1 MKCPFC
7 SDPNTQVTD
16 TRENEDGDV
25 VRRRR
30 RCMHCDKRFTT
41 YERIDLKMPH
51 IVKRN
56 GNRSEFDHAKLTAS
70 MKLAL
75 RKRPVTIE
83 AVDAAVDRIEAR
95 LLALGEPE
103 VPSEKIGELV
113 MKELKQLDKV
123 AYVRFASVYRNFA
136 AVDEFSDLIREV
148 QTRPRRGRPA
158 TPAAPDARNEPPS
171 EPRSEPDSE
180 LLGD

>member
-7 SDPNTQVTD
+7 GDPNTQVTD

-30 RCMHCDKRFTT
+30 RCANCDKRFTT
-41 YERIDLKMPH
+41 YERADLKMPH

-56 GNRSEFDHAKLTAS
+56 GSRSDFDHDKLAGS

-75 RKRPVTIE
+75 RKRPVTTE
-83 AVDAAVDRIEAR
+83 ALQAAVDRVEAR
-95 LLALGEPE
+95 LLAMGEPE

-123 AYVRFASVYRNFA
+123 AYIRFASVYRNFTD
-136 AVDEFSDLIREV
+136 VDGFSEVIREV
-148 QTRPRRGRPA
+148 QSLPRRNRG
-158 TPAAPDARNEPPS
+158 TPVA
-171 EPRSEPDSE
+171 PRSDPEDE
-180 LLGD
+180 LLDH

>member
-7 SDPNTQVTD
+7 GDPNTQVTD

-30 RCMHCDKRFTT
+30 RCVKCDKRFTT

-56 GNRSEFDHAKLTAS
+56 GNRSEFDHAKLAGS

-75 RKRPVTIE
+75 RKRPVTMEAIE
-83 AVDAAVDRIEAR
+83 AAVDRIEAK
-95 LLALGEPE
+95 LLSLGEQE
-103 VPSEKIGELV
+103 VPSEKVGELV
-113 MKELKQLDKV
+113 MKELKKLDKV
-123 AYVRFASVYRNFA
+123 AYIRFASVYRNFA
-136 AVDEFSDLIREV
+136 DVDEFSEVIREV
-148 QTRPRRGRPA
+148 QARPRRNRGPQ
-158 TPAAPDARNEPPS
+158 TSTPS
-171 EPRSEPDSE
+171 EDD
-180 LLGD
+180 LFGN

>member
-7 SDPNTQVTD
+7 GDENTQVTD

-30 RCMHCDKRFTT
+30 RCVKCDKRFTT

-56 GNRSEFDHAKLTAS
+56 GVRTDFDHDKLTGS

-83 AVDAAVDRIEAR
+83 ALEAAVDRIEAR
-95 LLALGEPE
+95 LLSLGETE
-103 VPSEKIGELV
+103 VSSEKIGELV
-113 MKELKQLDKV
+113 MKELKKLDKV
-123 AYVRFASVYRNFA
+123 AYIRFASVYRNFA
-136 AVDEFSDLIREV
+136 DVDEFSELIREV
-148 QTRPRRGRPA
+148 QTRPKRGRPSHSSG
-158 TPAAPDARNEPPS
+158 TDPDNDLF
-171 EPRSEPDSE
+171 RS
-180 LLGD
+180 

>member
-7 SDPNTQVTD
+7 GDPNTQVTD

-30 RCMHCDKRFTT
+30 RCVACDKRFTT

-56 GNRSEFDHAKLTAS
+56 GNRSEFDHTKLSGS

-75 RKRPVTIE
+75 RKRPVASE
-83 AVDAAVDRIEAR
+83 AVEAAIGRIEAR
-95 LLALGEPE
+95 LLSMGESE
-103 VPSEKIGELV
+103 VASEKVGELV
-113 MKELKQLDKV
+113 MRELKKLDKV
-123 AYVRFASVYRNFA
+123 AYIRFASVYRNFA
-136 AVDEFSDLIREV
+136 DVDEFSEVIREV
-148 QTRPRRGRPA
+148 QARPRR
-158 TPAAPDARNEPPS
+158 
-171 EPRSEPDSE
+171 PRGSRKN
-180 LLGD
+180 

>member
-7 SDPNTQVTD
+7 GDPNTQVTD

-30 RCMHCDKRFTT
+30 RCVHCDKRFTT

-56 GNRSEFDHAKLTAS
+56 GNRSEFDHAKLAAS
-70 MKLAL
+70 MNLAL
-75 RKRPVTIE
+75 RKRPVTVE
-83 AVDAAVDRIEAR
+83 ALEAAIDRIEAR
-95 LLALGEPE
+95 LLALGEQE

-113 MKELKQLDKV
+113 MRELKKLDKV
-123 AYVRFASVYRNFA
+123 AYIRFASVYRNFA
-136 AVDEFSDLIREV
+136 DVDEFAEVIREV
-148 QTRPRRGRPA
+148 KARPKRTRS
-158 TPAAPDARNEPPS
+158 TEPPAPAS
-171 EPRSEPDSE
+171 EDDLFGS
-180 LLGD
+180 

>member
-7 SDPNTQVTD
+7 DDPNTQVTD
-16 TRENEDGDV
+16 TRENEDGEV

-30 RCMHCDKRFTT
+30 RCVKCDKRFTT

-56 GNRSEFDHAKLTAS
+56 GNRSEFDHNKLSGS

-75 RKRPVTIE
+75 RKRPVPLE
-83 AVDAAVDRIEAR
+83 ALDASVDRIEAK
-95 LLALGEPE
+95 LLSMGEQE

-113 MKELKQLDKV
+113 MRELKKLDKV
-123 AYVRFASVYRNFA
+123 AYIRFASVYRNFA
-136 AVDEFSDLIREV
+136 DVDEFADVIREV
-148 QTRPRRGRPA
+148 KSRPKRSRSA
-158 TPAAPDARNEPPS
+158 DTPPNQS
-171 EPRSEPDSE
+171 END
-180 LLGD
+180 LFGN